1 MKSHSFF
8 VKLISA
14 FIFAFILVII
24 LIGSI
29 IFFSELGTYEP
40 HFDLCVQ
47 EYKNCVYA
55 NTLLYGELNNMSFNE
70 SFILDS
76 IDLANVRQQFV
87 DVVSGDIEFAE
98 EDFE

>member
-1 MKSHSFF
+1 MKKKDLIVKGIIMSFVCLF
-8 VKLISA
+8 LL
-14 FIFAFILVII
+14 FFLY
-24 LIGSI
+24 
-29 IFFSELGTYEP
+29 FSEPETYEP

-87 DVVSGDIEFAE
+87 DVVSGDIEFIE
-98 EDFE
+98 EDLI